1 MAFLHA
7 ATTSTCGFNFNTFNV
22 FKPNFFCIEF
32 QYKVRFAYKNFTL
45 IKIKFTHNL
54 VGLNKK
60 EKCNKAP
67 KNGKSGN
74 KPVRKKISPHQPYPT
89 HEYEKKSERNKKEEE
104 KKGEKE

>member
-45 IKIKFTHNL
+45 IKIEFTDDFFVL
-54 VGLNKK
+54 KRQKV
-60 EKCNKAP
+60 
-67 KNGKSGN
+67 
-74 KPVRKKISPHQPYPT
+74 
-89 HEYEKKSERNKKEEE
+89 
-104 KKGEKE
+104 